1 MGNRNTSGLR
11 RGGPGR
17 PTGTPNKATKQ
28 AREAFAAFVENNVH
42 QFQEWLNRIAEKD
55 PKAAFQCVLD
65 VSEYYIPKLQRTEI
79 SGPDG
84 KAIQVAQVVDELH
97 P

>member
-1 MGNRNTSGLR
+1 MSRPKGIPKT
-11 RGGPGR
+11 GGRQAGS
-17 PTGTPNKATKQ
+17 PNKATKT
-28 AREAFAAFVENNVH
+28 AREAFAAFVENNVD
-42 QFQEWLNRIAEKD
+42 QFQSWLNRIAEKD

-84 KAIQVAQVVDELH
+84 GPVKVAQVVDELH